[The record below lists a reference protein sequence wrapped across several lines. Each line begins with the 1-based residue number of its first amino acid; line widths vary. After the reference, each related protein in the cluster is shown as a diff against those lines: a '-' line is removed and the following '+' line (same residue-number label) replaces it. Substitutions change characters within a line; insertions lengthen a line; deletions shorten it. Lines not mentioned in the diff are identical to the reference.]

1 MKRNKFLK
9 LAIFTLLLTM
19 PLFLSA
25 AVKKSGST
33 KKTSTSSTKKASGST
48 KKSSNGKTQ
57 SKENED
63 EIDIQPSNPMDNE
76 KMIEVADRKWQLYMA
91 SQEYFKNGR
100 FGNKNVGFI
109 AYPQGEEWILY
120 TGMNETP
127 TAMQIIKEG
136 TDIFTLDSVEIK
148 NKGISPEQLAMNA
161 LNSTAKKYTGSGKSH
176 ATIEKNPLSINEYKG
191 QQMTIRNISGK
202 TVILNAI
209 IFKDRVYLV
218 TVEGKPENVK
228 TMLDLV
234 IKSWN
239 PEM

>member
-9 LAIFTLLLTM
+9 LAIFTVLLTM
-19 PLFLSA
+19 PLFLPA
-25 AVKKSGST
+25 TAKKSAST
-33 KKTSTSSTKKASGST
+33 KKTGTSSTRKTSGNTRKTSNSKAQVKK
-48 KKSSNGKTQ
+48 
-57 SKENED
+57 NED

-176 ATIEKNPLSINEYKG
+176 ANCKPFQEASKRCGN
-191 QQMTIRNISGK
+191 NISNNNQK
-202 TVILNAI
+202 
-209 IFKDRVYLV
+209 RV
-218 TVEGKPENVK
+218 KRNQA
-228 TMLDLV
+228 
-234 IKSWN
+234 
-239 PEM
+239 

>member
-25 AVKKSGST
+25 AAKKSVSI
-33 KKTSTSSTKKASGST
+33 KKTGTSSTKKASGST
-48 KKSSNGKTQ
+48 RKSSNGKTQ

-63 EIDIQPSNPMDNE
+63 EIDIQPSNPMDNK

-109 AYPQGEEWILY
+109 AYPKGEEWILY

-148 NKGISPEQLAMNA
+148 NKGTSPEQLAMNA
-161 LNSTAKKYTGSGKSH
+161 LNSIAKKYIGSGKSH

-191 QQMTIRNISGK
+191 KQMTIRNISGK

-228 TMLDLV
+228 SMLELV

>member
-1 MKRNKFLK
+1 
-9 LAIFTLLLTM
+9 
-19 PLFLSA
+19 
-25 AVKKSGST
+25 
-33 KKTSTSSTKKASGST
+33 
-48 KKSSNGKTQ
+48 
-57 SKENED
+57 
-63 EIDIQPSNPMDNE
+63 
-76 KMIEVADRKWQLYMA
+76 MIEVADRKWQLYMA

-148 NKGISPEQLAMNA
+148 DKGTSPEQLAMNA